1 MLQQTSQSIEAYF
14 DFKHKNVDGPFS
26 MYHWLDNAKDRLYI
40 LNRNGKKLAQFIVRN
55 EQHKRD
61 GLSYAQIKIIP
72 YALRKAKVYTDQQ
85 NDPKSYRIK
94 DLELTYHGGANKSQK
109 PKIHLKIFSSSGN
122 RYKTLVDNSLE
133 LDNALPRLV
142 PLCSLFPGY
151 EFDNPKIGKTKKNSH
166 LFQVDSDHPVV
177 LDFYLSGKNFDF
189 HAYMNSLYSMN
200 MFFSLDYLI
209 KKENSPF
216 QKMSIVQ
223 PITGYMMNNY
233 YLWVRCSRSNYT
245 GKPFIQLYNNIDY
258 YDKVMNRRIAYLND
272 DGTAHFSTMLDKE
285 QEISAY
291 FYNEIST
298 KER

>member
-1 MLQQTSQSIEAYF
+1 MPQHTAQNIDAFF
-14 DFKHKNVDGPFS
+14 DFTHKNVDGSFT
-26 MYHWLDNAKDRLYI
+26 MYQCHDNAKDRLYI
-40 LNRNGKKLAQFIVRN
+40 LNRNVKKLAQFIVRN
-55 EQHKRD
+55 EPHKSD

-94 DLELTYHGGANKSQK
+94 DLELTYHGGANESHNA
-109 PKIHLKIFSSSGN
+109 KIHLKIISSSGN

-133 LDNALPRLV
+133 LDIALPRLV

-151 EFDNPKIGKTKKNSH
+151 EFHNPNTAKTKKNSH
-166 LFQVDSDHPVV
+166 LFQVDSDHPIR

-189 HAYMNSLYSMN
+189 NAYMNSMYSMN

-216 QKMSIVQ
+216 QGMPIVQ

-233 YLWVRCSRSNYT
+233 YLWVKCSRSDYV

-258 YDKVMNRRIAYLND
+258 YTKVMNRRIAYPNS
-272 DGTAHFSTMLDKE
+272 DGTVHFSTMLDKE
-285 QEISAY
+285 REISEY
-291 FYNEIST
+291 FENAKPT
-298 KER
+298 KES